1 MSESKKILII
11 EDDPDITEIY
21 EAWFDSKGLE
31 VVKSSTGL
39 DGAINLL
46 REKFALVIV
55 DVNLPYKSGL
65 EVVQFL
71 RRSEYDNEETPAIII
86 SGFLKDIGELKKL
99 NEVYFLE
106 KPAQEEEIFKILDKK
121 S

>member
-1 MSESKKILII
+1 MSENKKILII
-11 EDDPDITEIY
+11 EDDPDISEIY
-21 EAWFDSKGLE
+21 EGWFDSKGHE

-46 REKFALVIV
+46 KEKFALVIV

-65 EVVQFL
+65 DVVQFL
-71 RRSEYDNEETPAIII
+71 RRSEYGNEETPAIII

-106 KPAQEEEIFKILDKK
+106 KPAQEEDIFKILDKNG
-121 S
+121 